1 MGEAA
6 QLFHRIR
13 RTQAETFETRGKRGK
28 LRHGVHGL
36 AQVQVNMCYTTVRL
50 GCGAIL
56 LGCHVQS
63 YNARFWRMYIMLREF
78 PRILRQISAR
88 YSHYVSVFYHVR
100 FPSIRYSHTQYEA
113 ANGAALQRLGALI
126 NGDVESV
133 RRMGDAQGRNE
144 GGAALMGWYRVI

>member
-1 MGEAA
+1 MADEA
-6 QLFHRIR
+6 QLFRRIR
-13 RTQAETFETRGKRGK
+13 RTKAETVETRGHRGN
-28 LRHGVHGL
+28 LRHGINSV
-36 AQVQVNMCYTTVRL
+36 AQVQVNIFYTTGSL
-50 GCGAIL
+50 GYGVIL
-56 LGCHVQS
+56 FGFYAPS
-63 YNARFWRMYIMLREF
+63 YNDKLRRMNIMLREF